1 MADYLRRLGRY
12 ELLTAEQEVELA
24 QEIEAGLLAE
34 QLLLDKDAPRPRRE
48 TRELEFL
55 ALLGKRA
62 ADTLLNAN
70 LRLVVSIA
78 KNHTNRGLDFL
89 DLIQEGNLGLHRAV
103 CKFDFTLGFKFSTYA
118 TWWIRQ
124 AITRLWPIRHVLSVC
139 LSTLWS
145 KFRSSIQSSALPR

>member
-1 MADYLRRLGRY
+1 MK
-12 ELLTAEQEVELA
+12 LA
-24 QEIEAGLLAE
+24 QEIEAGLFAE
-34 QLLLDKDAPRPRRE
+34 HLLGVKDPTRPRRE
-48 TRELEFL
+48 IRELEFL
-55 ALLGKRA
+55 VLLGKRA
-62 ADTLLNAN
+62 AETLLNAN

-124 AITRLWPIRHVLSVC
+124 AITRALADQGRLIRLPVHVVEQIQKIAVG
-139 LSTLWS
+139 S
-145 KFRSSIQSSALPR
+145 KNGCIDDGVLLG